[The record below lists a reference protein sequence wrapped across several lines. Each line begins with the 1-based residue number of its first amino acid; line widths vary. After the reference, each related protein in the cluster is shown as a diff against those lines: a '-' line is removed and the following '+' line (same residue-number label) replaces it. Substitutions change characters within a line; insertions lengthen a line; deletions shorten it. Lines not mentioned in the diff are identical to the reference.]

1 MHMNLVFDTL
11 KEIFNRNKFR
21 LFMIGST
28 SRDYLLN
35 NEINDYDFVTDATPE
50 EVKKFLDV
58 DMTFAK
64 FGSVKYYLNDNKI
77 DIVTLREEGDYED
90 KRHPSYIKFIKDI
103 NVDYKRRDFT
113 INAIYIDENY
123 AVQDIS
129 KTGEED
135 LFNKRL
141 RFIGEPEKRIKEDPL
156 RILRAKRFIIEY
168 ELFIDE
174 TTKEIIHKN
183 LYLLKY
189 ISKGKLEE
197 ENRKLEMVSGG
208 KDYEF

>member
-1 MHMNLVFDTL
+1 MNLVFDTL

-174 TTKEIIHKN
+174 ATKEIIHKN

-197 ENRKLEMVSGG
+197 ENRKLEMISGG

>member
-1 MHMNLVFDTL
+1 MNLVFDTL

-21 LFMIGST
+21 LFMVGST

-50 EVKKFLDV
+50 EVKNFLDV

>member
-1 MHMNLVFDTL
+1 MNLVFDTL

-50 EVKKFLDV
+50 EVKIFLDV

-197 ENRKLEMVSGG
+197 ENRKLEMISGG

>member
-1 MHMNLVFDTL
+1 MNLVFDTL

>member
-1 MHMNLVFDTL
+1 MNLVFDTL

-21 LFMIGST
+21 LFMVGST

-123 AVQDIS
+123 VVQDIS

-197 ENRKLEMVSGG
+197 ENRKLEMISGG

>member
-1 MHMNLVFDTL
+1 MNLVFDTL

-21 LFMIGST
+21 LFMVGST

-123 AVQDIS
+123 VVQDIS

-141 RFIGEPEKRIKEDPL
+141 RFIGKPEKRIKEDPL

>member
-1 MHMNLVFDTL
+1 MNLVFDTL

-77 DIVTLREEGDYED
+77 DIITLREEGDYED

-123 AVQDIS
+123 VVQDVS

>member
-1 MHMNLVFDTL
+1 MNLVFDTL

-197 ENRKLEMVSGG
+197 ENRKLEVISGG

>member
-21 LFMIGST
+21 LFMVGST

-123 AVQDIS
+123 VVQDIS

>member
-1 MHMNLVFDTL
+1 MNLVFDTL

-90 KRHPSYIKFIKDI
+90 ERHPSYIKFIKDI

>member
-1 MHMNLVFDTL
+1 MNLVFDTL

-35 NEINDYDFVTDATPE
+35 NVINDYDFVTDATPE

-123 AVQDIS
+123 VVQDIS

>member
-1 MHMNLVFDTL
+1 MNLVFDTL

-35 NEINDYDFVTDATPE
+35 NVINDYDFVTDATPE

-123 AVQDIS
+123 VVQDIS

-156 RILRAKRFIIEY
+156 RILRAKRLIIEY

-197 ENRKLEMVSGG
+197 ENRKLEMISGG

>member
-1 MHMNLVFDTL
+1 MNLVFDTL

-156 RILRAKRFIIEY
+156 RILRSKRFIIEY

-197 ENRKLEMVSGG
+197 ENRKLEMISGG

>member
-1 MHMNLVFDTL
+1 MNLVFDTL

-123 AVQDIS
+123 VVQDIS

-197 ENRKLEMVSGG
+197 ENRKLEMISGG

>member
-1 MHMNLVFDTL
+1 MNLVFDTL

-77 DIVTLREEGDYED
+77 DIVTLRKEGDYED

-123 AVQDIS
+123 VVQDVS

>member
-1 MHMNLVFDTL
+1 MNLVFDTL

-77 DIVTLREEGDYED
+77 DIVTLRDEGDYED

>member
-1 MHMNLVFDTL
+1 MNLVFDTL

-21 LFMIGST
+21 LFMVGST

-123 AVQDIS
+123 VVQYIS

>member
-1 MHMNLVFDTL
+1 MNLVFDTL

-123 AVQDIS
+123 VVQDVS

-183 LYLLKY
+183 LYLLKC

>member
-1 MHMNLVFDTL
+1 MNLVFDTL

-21 LFMIGST
+21 LFMVGST

>member
-1 MHMNLVFDTL
+1 MNLVFDTL
-11 KEIFNRNKFR
+11 KQIFNRNKFR

-64 FGSVKYYLNDNKI
+64 FGSVKYHLNNNKI

-123 AVQDIS
+123 VVQDIS
-129 KTGEED
+129 KIGEED

-141 RFIGEPEKRIKEDPL
+141 RFIGNPEKRIKEDPL

-168 ELFIDE
+168 GLFIDE
-174 TTKEIIHKN
+174 KTKEIIHKN
-183 LYLLKY
+183 LCLLKY

>member
-1 MHMNLVFDTL
+1 MNLVFDTL

-21 LFMIGST
+21 LFMVGST

-123 AVQDIS
+123 VVQDIS

>member
-1 MHMNLVFDTL
+1 MNLVFDTL

-21 LFMIGST
+21 LFMVGST

-64 FGSVKYYLNDNKI
+64 FGSVKYCLNDNKI

-123 AVQDIS
+123 VVQDIS

>member
-1 MHMNLVFDTL
+1 MNLVFDTL

-64 FGSVKYYLNDNKI
+64 FGSVKYHLNNNKI

-123 AVQDIS
+123 VVQDIS
-129 KTGEED
+129 KIGEED

-141 RFIGEPEKRIKEDPL
+141 RFIGNPEKRIKEDPL

-168 ELFIDE
+168 GLLIDE
-174 TTKEIIHKN
+174 KIKEIIRKN

>member
-1 MHMNLVFDTL
+1 MNLVFDTL

-197 ENRKLEMVSGG
+197 ENRKLEMISGG

>member
-1 MHMNLVFDTL
+1 MNLVFDTL

-123 AVQDIS
+123 AVQEIS

>member
-1 MHMNLVFDTL
+1 MNLVFDTL

-123 AVQDIS
+123 VVQDIS

>member
-1 MHMNLVFDTL
+1 MNLVFDTL

-64 FGSVKYYLNDNKI
+64 FGSVKYHLNNNKI

-123 AVQDIS
+123 VVQDIS
-129 KTGEED
+129 KIGEED

-141 RFIGEPEKRIKEDPL
+141 RFIGNPEKRIKEDPL

-168 ELFIDE
+168 GLFIDE
-174 TTKEIIHKN
+174 KTKEIIHKN
-183 LYLLKY
+183 LCLLKY

>member
-1 MHMNLVFDTL
+1 MNLVFDTL
-11 KEIFNRNKFR
+11 KQIFNRNAFR

-50 EVKKFLDV
+50 EVKRFLDV

-64 FGSVKYYLNDNKI
+64 FGSVKYHLNNNKI

-123 AVQDIS
+123 VVQDIS
-129 KTGEED
+129 KIGEED

-141 RFIGEPEKRIKEDPL
+141 RFIGNPEKRIKEDPL

-168 ELFIDE
+168 GLFIDE
-174 TTKEIIHKN
+174 KTKEIIHKN
-183 LYLLKY
+183 LCLLKY

>member
-1 MHMNLVFDTL
+1 MNLVFDTL

-35 NEINDYDFVTDATPE
+35 NVINDYDFVTDATPE

-123 AVQDIS
+123 VVQDIS

-156 RILRAKRFIIEY
+156 RMLRAKRFIIEY

>member
-1 MHMNLVFDTL
+1 MNLVFDTL

-64 FGSVKYYLNDNKI
+64 FGSVKYHLNNNKI

-123 AVQDIS
+123 VVQDIS

-141 RFIGEPEKRIKEDPL
+141 RFIGNPEKRIKEDPL
-156 RILRAKRFIIEY
+156 RILRTKRFIIEY
-168 ELFIDE
+168 GLFIDE
-174 TTKEIIHKN
+174 KTKEIIRKN